1 MQESLMT
8 TLSIIGNGNMG
19 QAITAVAQRAN
30 TEVQVPGHSDGDVAL
45 TGDIV
50 VLAVPHT
57 ALGEI
62 IETRAETHAG
72 KVIVDPNNPVDFS
85 TLATLLIPADPSTTA
100 ALDRKKD

>member
-1 MQESLMT
+1 MT

-30 TEVQVPGHSDGDVAL
+30 TEVQVLGHSDGDVAL

-57 ALGEI
+57 AVGEI
-62 IETRAETHAG
+62 IETGADQLAG
-72 KVIVDPNNPVDFS
+72 EDIVDLTNLVAFS
-85 TLATLLIPADPSTTA
+85 TMDSLVIRSEEHTA
-100 ALDRKKD
+100 ELQS